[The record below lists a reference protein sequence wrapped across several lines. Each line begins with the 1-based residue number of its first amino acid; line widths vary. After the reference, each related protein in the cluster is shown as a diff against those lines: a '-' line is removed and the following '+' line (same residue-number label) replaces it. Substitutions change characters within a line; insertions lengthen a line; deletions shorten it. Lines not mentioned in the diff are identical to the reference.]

1 MSSPPEIRCRASQ
14 MPLPGKTP
22 PAPRRPEAQPHHTT
36 LPTRVLI
43 PSGVL
48 GLGFER
54 DALRRGLARAPHA
67 IVIDGGSTD
76 SGPFYL
82 GAGVSKYSRAST
94 KAEWRALMEAR
105 AEAGV
110 PLVIGSAGT
119 CGADAMVDWMVAIT
133 DEVAGELGQRVRV
146 ATVRSSQSPDAIAAA
161 FDAGRLVA
169 LPDAPKIGRG
179 DIESCRHIVALAGA
193 EPFREAL
200 ATGADI
206 VIAGRA
212 TDTAG
217 IAALPLMNGEHP
229 GAAWHGAKV
238 AECGALCSTRPMSG
252 VVLVTVDESGFTVEP
267 QAVGARCTPHS
278 VSAHM
283 LYENADPFVL
293 TEPGGA
299 LDVTHA
305 RYRPIDDRSVRV
317 TGSEWLPSDRYTVK
331 LEGAGLAG
339 FQTTALVLLRNRR
352 YVENAGRWVERLG
365 RFLADEIPART
376 GVAARD
382 FALDFRII
390 GRDAALGVLETRTG
404 DANEVGILCMVTADT
419 QETAH
424 EIAKLANPFLLHFP
438 LTDDEELPTFAFP
451 YSPAETDRGPLYEF
465 RLNHAL
471 VLDDP
476 MSAFTLDTLELGGD
490 APR

>member
-1 MSSPPEIRCRASQ
+1 M
-14 MPLPGKTP
+14 
-22 PAPRRPEAQPHHTT
+22 
-36 LPTRVLI
+36 PTRVLI

-48 GLGFER
+48 GLGLER
-54 DALRRGLARAPHA
+54 EALRRGIARKPHA
-67 IVIDGGSTD
+67 IAIDGGSTD

-82 GAGVSKYSRAST
+82 GSGVSKYSRVST
-94 KAEWRALMEAR
+94 KAEWRILMEAR

-119 CGADAMVDWMVAIT
+119 CGTDAMVDWMTGIT
-133 DEVAGELGQRVRV
+133 DEVARELGQRLRV
-146 ATVRSSQSPDAIAAA
+146 ATLRSSQSPGAVAGA

-169 LPDAPKIGRG
+169 LPDAPEIARG
-179 DIESCRHIVALAGA
+179 DIESCRNIVALAGT
-193 EPFREAL
+193 EQIGEAL

-238 AECGALCSTRPMSG
+238 TECGALCSTRPMSG
-252 VVLVTVDESGFTVEP
+252 VVMVSVDASGFSVEP
-267 QAVGARCTPHS
+267 MAVGARCTPHS

-293 TEPGGA
+293 AEPGGA
-299 LDVTHA
+299 LDVTNA

-317 TGSEWLPSDRYTVK
+317 TGSEWTRSDTYTVK

-339 FQTTALVLLRNRR
+339 FQTTLMVVIRNRR
-352 YVENAGRWVERLG
+352 YVENAARWVERLD
-365 RFLADEIPART
+365 RFLEREIVART
-376 GVAARD
+376 GCGEGD
-382 FALDFRII
+382 FELDFRIV
-390 GRDAALGVLETRTG
+390 GRDAALGPLESRRG
-404 DANEVGILCMVTADT
+404 DANEVGVLCMVTAGT

-476 MSAFTLDTLELGGD
+476 MSVFALDTLELGNG

>member
-1 MSSPPEIRCRASQ
+1 M
-14 MPLPGKTP
+14 
-22 PAPRRPEAQPHHTT
+22 
-36 LPTRVLI
+36 PTRVLI

-54 DALRRGLARAPHA
+54 DALRRGIAREPHA
-67 IVIDGGSTD
+67 IAIDGGSTD

-82 GAGVSKYSRAST
+82 GSGVSKYSRAST
-94 KAEWRALMEAR
+94 KAEWRLLMEAR

-119 CGADAMVDWMVAIT
+119 CGTDAMVDWMLAIT
-133 DEVAGELGQRVRV
+133 DEAARETGRRVRV
-146 ATVRSSQSPDAIAAA
+146 ATVRSSQPPDRVAGA

-169 LPDAPKIGRG
+169 LPDAPEIDRR
-179 DIESCRHIVALAGA
+179 DIESCRNIVALAGT
-193 EPFREAL
+193 EQMSEAL

-252 VVLVTVDESGFTVEP
+252 VVLVTVDDTGFTVEP
-267 QAVGARCTPHS
+267 QAADARCTPHS
-278 VSAHM
+278 VYAHM

-299 LDVTHA
+299 LDVTRA
-305 RYRPIDDRSVRV
+305 RYRPVDDRSVRV
-317 TGSEWLPSDRYTVK
+317 TGSEWVPSDTYTVK

-339 FQTTALVLLRNRR
+339 FQTTLMAVLRDRR
-352 YVENAGRWVERLG
+352 YVENAGRWVDRLE
-365 RFLADEIPART
+365 RFLNDEIPDRT
-376 GVAARD
+376 GCDGRD

-390 GRDAALGVLETRTG
+390 GRDAALGALETRAG
-404 DANEVGILCMVTADT
+404 DANEVGILCTVTAAT

-424 EIAKLANPFLLHFP
+424 DIAKLANPFLLHFP

-465 RLNHAL
+465 RLHHAL

-476 MSAFTLDTLELGGD
+476 MSAFTLDTLELGGG

>member
-1 MSSPPEIRCRASQ
+1 M
-14 MPLPGKTP
+14 
-22 PAPRRPEAQPHHTT
+22 
-36 LPTRVLI
+36 PTRVLI

-48 GLGFER
+48 GLGLER
-54 DALRRGLARAPHA
+54 DALRRGIARKPHA
-67 IVIDGGSTD
+67 IAIDGGSTD

-82 GAGVSKYSRAST
+82 GSGVSKYSRAST
-94 KAEWRALMEAR
+94 KAEWRVLMEAR

-119 CGADAMVDWMVAIT
+119 CGTDAMVDWMTGIT
-133 DEVAGELGQRVRV
+133 DEVARELGQRLRV
-146 ATVRSSQSPDAIAAA
+146 ATVRSSQSPDAVAAA

-169 LPDAPKIGRG
+169 LPDAPEIGRG
-179 DIESCRHIVALAGA
+179 DIESCRNIVALAGT
-193 EPFREAL
+193 EQIGEAL

-217 IAALPLMNGEHP
+217 IAALPLANGEHP

-252 VVLVTVDESGFTVEP
+252 VVMVSVDESGFSVEP
-267 QAVGARCTPHS
+267 MAAGARCTPHS

-293 TEPGGA
+293 AEPGGA
-299 LDVTHA
+299 LDVTNA
-305 RYRPIDDRSVRV
+305 RYHPIDDRAVRV
-317 TGSEWLPSDRYTVK
+317 TGAEWLRSDTYTVK

-339 FQTTALVLLRNRR
+339 FQTTLMVVIRNRR
-352 YVENAGRWVERLG
+352 YVENAARWVERLG
-365 RFLADEIPART
+365 RFLEREIVART
-376 GVAARD
+376 GCGEGD
-382 FALDFRII
+382 FELDFRII
-390 GRDAALGVLETRTG
+390 GRDAALGALEVRRG
-404 DANEVGILCMVTADT
+404 EANEVGVLCMVTAGT

-476 MSAFTLDTLELGGD
+476 MSAFALDTLELGNG

>member
-1 MSSPPEIRCRASQ
+1 M
-14 MPLPGKTP
+14 
-22 PAPRRPEAQPHHTT
+22 
-36 LPTRVLI
+36 PTRVLI

-54 DALRRGLARAPHA
+54 DALRRGIAREPDVIA
-67 IVIDGGSTD
+67 IDGGSTD

-82 GAGVSKYSRAST
+82 GAGVSKYSRASSR
-94 KAEWRALMEAR
+94 AEWRLLMEAR

-110 PLVIGSAGT
+110 PLIVGSAGT
-119 CGADAMVDWMVAIT
+119 CGTDGMVDWMAGIT
-133 DEVAGELGQRVRV
+133 DEVARELGQRVRV
-146 ATVRSSQSPDAIAAA
+146 ATVKCSQRPGDVADA
-161 FDAGRLVA
+161 FDAGRVVA
-169 LPDAPKIGRG
+169 LPDAPQIDRS
-179 DIESCRHIVALAGA
+179 DIESCRNIVALAGA
-193 EPFREAL
+193 EHFAAAL

-217 IAALPLMNGEHP
+217 IAALPLVNGEHP

-252 VVLVTVDESGFTVEP
+252 VVMVTVDESGFGVEP
-267 QAVGARCTPHS
+267 LAADARCTPHS

-293 TEPGGA
+293 NEPGGA
-299 LDVTHA
+299 LDVSQA

-317 TGSEWLPSDRYTVK
+317 TGSEWVHSDTYTVK
-331 LEGAGLAG
+331 LEGAALAG
-339 FQTTALVLLRNRR
+339 FQTTLMAILRSRR
-352 YVENAGRWVERLG
+352 YVENADRWVDRLA
-365 RFLADEIPART
+365 RFLHEEIPVRT
-376 GVAARD
+376 GCGDRD
-382 FALDFRII
+382 FSLDFRII
-390 GRDAALGVLETRTG
+390 GRDAALGGLETRTG
-404 DANEVGILCMVTADT
+404 NANEVGVLCMVTAAT

-438 LTDDEELPTFAFP
+438 LTDEEELPTFAFP

-476 MSAFTLDTLELGGD
+476 MAGFSLDTLELGHA

>member
-1 MSSPPEIRCRASQ
+1 
-14 MPLPGKTP
+14 MPTS
-22 PAPRRPEAQPHHTT
+22 
-36 LPTRVLI
+36 VLI

-54 DALRRGLARAPHA
+54 DALRRGIDRAPHA

-94 KAEWRALMEAR
+94 KAEWRLLMEAR

-110 PLVIGSAGT
+110 PLILGSAGT
-119 CGADAMVDWMVAIT
+119 CGTDAMVDWMLGIT
-133 DEVAGELGQRVRV
+133 DEVAGETGQRVRV
-146 ATVRSSQSPDAIAAA
+146 TTIRSSQPPGEIAGA

-169 LPDAPKIGRG
+169 LPDAPEIDHG
-179 DIESCRHIVALAGA
+179 DIESCHNIVALAGA
-193 EPFREAL
+193 EHFREAL

-217 IAALPLMNGEHP
+217 IAALPLVNGEHP

-252 VVLVTVDESGFTVEP
+252 VVLVTVDETGFTVEP
-267 QAVGARCTPHS
+267 QAAGARCTPHS

-299 LDVTHA
+299 LDVTRA
-305 RYRPIDDRSVRV
+305 RYQPVGDRAVRV
-317 TGSEWLPSDRYTVK
+317 TGSEWVPSDTYTVK

-339 FQTTALVLLRNRR
+339 FQTTILVVLRNRR
-352 YVENAGRWVERLG
+352 YVENAGRWVDRLG
-365 RFLADEIPART
+365 RFLNDEIPART
-376 GVAARD
+376 GYADRD

-390 GRDAALGVLETRTG
+390 GRDAALGALETRRG
-404 DANEVGILCMVTADT
+404 HPNEVGILCTVTAGT
-419 QETAH
+419 QEMAH
-424 EIAKLANPFLLHFP
+424 DIAKLANPFLLHFP

-476 MSAFTLDTLELGGD
+476 VSAFTLDTLELGGG

>member
-1 MSSPPEIRCRASQ
+1 M
-14 MPLPGKTP
+14 
-22 PAPRRPEAQPHHTT
+22 
-36 LPTRVLI
+36 PTRVLI

-54 DALRRGLARAPHA
+54 EALRRGVARRPHA
-67 IVIDGGSTD
+67 IAIDGGSTD

-82 GAGVSKYSRAST
+82 GSGVSKYSRAST
-94 KAEWRALMEAR
+94 KAEWRLLMEAR

-119 CGADAMVDWMVAIT
+119 CGTDGMVDWMTAIT
-133 DEVAGELGQRVRV
+133 DEVARELGQRVRV
-146 ATVRSSQSPDAIAAA
+146 ATVKSSQSPGAVADA
-161 FDAGRLVA
+161 FEAGRLVA
-169 LPDAPKIGRG
+169 LPDAPGIGR
-179 DIESCRHIVALAGA
+179 DDVESCRNIVALAGA
-193 EPFREAL
+193 EQIGEAL
-200 ATGADI
+200 ATGADV

-217 IAALPLMNGEHP
+217 IAALPLANGEHP

-252 VVLVTVDESGFTVEP
+252 VVMVSVDASGFAVEP
-267 QAVGARCTPHS
+267 LAAEARCTPHS

-299 LDVTHA
+299 LDVSEA
-305 RYRPIDDRSVRV
+305 RYAPIDDRSVRV
-317 TGSEWLPSDRYTVK
+317 TGSRWVPSDTYTVK
-331 LEGAGLAG
+331 LEGAALAG
-339 FQTTALVLLRNRR
+339 FQTTLMVVIRARR
-352 YVENAGRWVERLG
+352 YVENAGRWVERLD
-365 RFLADEIPART
+365 RFLNREIPART
-376 GVAARD
+376 GCGAGD

-390 GRDAALGVLETRTG
+390 GRDAALGTLETRTG
-404 DANEVGILCMVTADT
+404 DAAEVGVLCIVTAGA
-419 QETAH
+419 QEAAH
-424 EIAKLANPFLLHFP
+424 EIAKLVNPFLLHFP

-451 YSPAETDRGPLYEF
+451 YSPAETDRGPLHEF

-476 MSAFTLDTLELGGD
+476 MSAFTLDTLELGSGP
-490 APR
+490 PR

>member
-1 MSSPPEIRCRASQ
+1 M
-14 MPLPGKTP
+14 
-22 PAPRRPEAQPHHTT
+22 
-36 LPTRVLI
+36 PTRVLI

-54 DALRRGLARAPHA
+54 EALRRGVARKPHA

-94 KAEWRALMEAR
+94 KAEWRLLMEAR

-110 PLVIGSAGT
+110 PLIIGSAGT
-119 CGADAMVDWMVAIT
+119 CGTDAMVDWMIGIT
-133 DEVAGELGQRVRV
+133 GEAANEIGQRVRV
-146 ATVRSSQSPDAIAAA
+146 ATVRSSQPPGEIAGA

-169 LPDAPKIGRG
+169 LPDAPEIGRG
-179 DIESCRHIVALAGA
+179 DIESCRNIVALAGA
-193 EPFREAL
+193 EHFREAL

-217 IAALPLMNGEHP
+217 IAALPLVNGEHP

-267 QAVGARCTPHS
+267 QAADARCTPHS

-299 LDVTHA
+299 LDVSGA
-305 RYRPIDDRSVRV
+305 RYRSVDDRSVRV
-317 TGSEWLPSDRYTVK
+317 TGSEWIPSDTYTVK
-331 LEGAGLAG
+331 LEGVGLAG
-339 FQTTALVLLRNRR
+339 YQTTLLAVLRNRR
-352 YVENAGRWVERLG
+352 YVENAGRWVDRLQ
-365 RFLADEIPART
+365 RFLNDEITART
-376 GVAARD
+376 GCAARD

-390 GRDAALGVLETRTG
+390 GRDAALGALETRSG
-404 DANEVGILCMVTADT
+404 DANEVGILCTVTAGT

-424 EIAKLANPFLLHFP
+424 DIAKLANPFLLHFP

-476 MSAFTLDTLELGGD
+476 MSAFTLDTLELGSG

>member
-1 MSSPPEIRCRASQ
+1 M
-14 MPLPGKTP
+14 
-22 PAPRRPEAQPHHTT
+22 
-36 LPTRVLI
+36 PTRVLI

-48 GLGFER
+48 GLGLER
-54 DALRRGLARAPHA
+54 DALRRGIAREPHA
-67 IVIDGGSTD
+67 IAIDGGSTD

-82 GAGVSKYSRAST
+82 GSGVSKYSRAST
-94 KAEWRALMEAR
+94 KAEWRVLMEAR

-119 CGADAMVDWMVAIT
+119 CGTDAMVDWMTGIT
-133 DEVAGELGQRVRV
+133 DEVARELGQRLRV
-146 ATVRSSQSPDAIAAA
+146 ATVKSSQSPDAVAGA
-161 FDAGRLVA
+161 FDARRLVA
-169 LPDAPKIGRG
+169 LPDAPAIGRG
-179 DIESCRHIVALAGA
+179 DIESCRNIVALAGT
-193 EPFREAL
+193 EQIGEAL

-217 IAALPLMNGEHP
+217 IAALPLANGEHP

-252 VVLVTVDESGFTVEP
+252 VVMVSVDASGFSVEP
-267 QAVGARCTPHS
+267 MATGARCTPHS

-293 TEPGGA
+293 AEPGGA
-299 LDVTHA
+299 LDVTKA

-317 TGSEWLPSDRYTVK
+317 TGSEWVRSDTYTVK

-339 FQTTALVLLRNRR
+339 FQTTLMVVIRNRR
-352 YVENAGRWVERLG
+352 YVENAGRWVERLD
-365 RFLADEIPART
+365 RFLNREIVTRT
-376 GVAARD
+376 GCGEGD
-382 FALDFRII
+382 FELDFRII
-390 GRDAALGVLETRTG
+390 GRDAALGALEVRRG
-404 DANEVGILCMVTADT
+404 DANEIGVLCMVTAGT
-419 QETAH
+419 QEMAH

-465 RLNHAL
+465 RLHHAL
-471 VLDDP
+471 TLDDP
-476 MSAFTLDTLELGGD
+476 MSAFTLDTLELGNG
-490 APR
+490 ATR

>member
-1 MSSPPEIRCRASQ
+1 M
-14 MPLPGKTP
+14 
-22 PAPRRPEAQPHHTT
+22 
-36 LPTRVLI
+36 PTRVLI

-54 DALRRGLARAPHA
+54 DALRRGIAREPHA
-67 IVIDGGSTD
+67 IAIDGGSTD

-82 GAGVSKYSRAST
+82 GSGVSKYSRAST
-94 KAEWRALMEAR
+94 KAEWRLLMEAR

-119 CGADAMVDWMVAIT
+119 CGTDAMVDWMIAIT
-133 DEVAGELGQRVRV
+133 DEAARELGQRVRV
-146 ATVRSSQSPDAIAAA
+146 ATVRSSQSPDDVAAA
-161 FDAGRLVA
+161 FDAGRVVP
-169 LPDAPKIGRG
+169 LPDAPEIDRR
-179 DIESCRHIVALAGA
+179 DIESCRNVVALAGA
-193 EPFREAL
+193 EQMSEAL

-217 IAALPLMNGEHP
+217 IAALPLANGEHP

-267 QAVGARCTPHS
+267 QAADARCTPHS

-299 LDVTHA
+299 LDVTRA
-305 RYRPIDDRSVRV
+305 RYRPAGDRSVRV
-317 TGSEWLPSDRYTVK
+317 TGSEWVPSDTYTVK

-339 FQTTALVLLRNRR
+339 FQTTLLAVLRNRR
-352 YVENAGRWVERLG
+352 YVENAGRWVDRLE
-365 RFLADEIPART
+365 RFLNDEIRART
-376 GVAARD
+376 GCDGRD

-390 GRDAALGVLETRTG
+390 GRDAALGALETRGG
-404 DANEVGILCMVTADT
+404 DPNEVGILCTVTAGT

-424 EIAKLANPFLLHFP
+424 DIAKLANPFLLHFP

-451 YSPAETDRGPLYEF
+451 YSPAETDRGPLHEF
-465 RLNHAL
+465 RLHHAL

-476 MSAFTLDTLELGGD
+476 MSAFTLDILELGGG
-490 APR
+490 ASR

>member
-1 MSSPPEIRCRASQ
+1 M
-14 MPLPGKTP
+14 
-22 PAPRRPEAQPHHTT
+22 
-36 LPTRVLI
+36 PTRVLI

-54 DALRRGLARAPHA
+54 EALRRGVARRPHA
-67 IVIDGGSTD
+67 IAIDGGSTD

-82 GAGVSKYSRAST
+82 GSGVSKYSRAST
-94 KAEWRALMEAR
+94 KAEWRLLMEAR
-105 AEAGV
+105 AEAGA

-119 CGADAMVDWMVAIT
+119 CGTDGMVDWMTAIT
-133 DEVAGELGQRVRV
+133 DEVARELGQRVRV
-146 ATVRSSQSPDAIAAA
+146 ATVKSSQSPGAVADA
-161 FDAGRLVA
+161 FEAGRLVA
-169 LPDAPKIGRG
+169 LPDAPAIGR
-179 DIESCRHIVALAGA
+179 DDVESCRNIVALAGA
-193 EPFREAL
+193 EQIGGAL
-200 ATGADI
+200 ATGADV

-217 IAALPLMNGEHP
+217 IAALPLANGEHP

-252 VVLVTVDESGFTVEP
+252 VVMVSVDASGFAVEP
-267 QAVGARCTPHS
+267 LAADARCTPHS

-299 LDVTHA
+299 LDVSEA
-305 RYRPIDDRSVRV
+305 RYAPIDDRSVRV
-317 TGSEWLPSDRYTVK
+317 TGSRWVPSDTYTVK
-331 LEGAGLAG
+331 LEGAALAG
-339 FQTTALVLLRNRR
+339 FQTTLMVVIRARR
-352 YVENAGRWVERLG
+352 YVENAGRWVERLD
-365 RFLADEIPART
+365 RFLNREIPART
-376 GVAARD
+376 GCGAGD

-390 GRDAALGVLETRTG
+390 GRDAALGALETRTG
-404 DANEVGILCMVTADT
+404 AATEVGVLCIVTAGA

-424 EIAKLANPFLLHFP
+424 EIAKLVNPFLLHFP

-476 MSAFTLDTLELGGD
+476 VSAFTLDTLELGSGP
-490 APR
+490 PR